1 MSLFTQ
7 VMHMQLTDQQQQQ
20 KSSTLV
26 HTLVSLAAQASTI
39 WGHGPYT
46 RLSLKVVILLPGMI

>member
-1 MSLFTQ
+1 
-7 VMHMQLTDQQQQQ
+7 MQLTDQQQQQ